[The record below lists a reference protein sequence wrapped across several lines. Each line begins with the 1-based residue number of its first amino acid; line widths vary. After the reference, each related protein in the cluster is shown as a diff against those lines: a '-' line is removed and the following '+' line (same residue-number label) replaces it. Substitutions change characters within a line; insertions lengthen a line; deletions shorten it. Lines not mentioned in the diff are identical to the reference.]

1 MENQNQKPKRT
12 VNVSPDKREFML
24 LRETLKILFIIGI
37 TSLVWSGILMYWTS
51 EQKQNYEK
59 QISKSEQVNKQLIS
73 KSEKPIVVSKKK
85 EINYRDLCVVIKTS
99 KDIKK
104 YFVSYKKFYSKD
116 KFDVVIKQI
125 SFKEYMLLS
134 EKDTLTN
141 VYFLNK

>member
-1 MENQNQKPKRT
+1 MENNNPKPKRT

-59 QISKSEQVNKQLIS
+59 QISKLEQVNKQLIS

-116 KFDVVIKQI
+116 KFDIIIKQI

-134 EKDTLTN
+134 ERDTLSN
-141 VYFLNK
+141 IHFLNK